1 MKLSRGVSLLVLAAA
16 AAGCASTPA
25 PPMTPDSEAYARQV
39 IVGKVDA
46 AVQAQ
51 RDLAAATQEG
61 QALLMRKQAA
71 LEVDEVDIDYIGEPQ
86 PLLEALA
93 YRYGY
98 KYVET
103 GKHTELAT
111 VNLRVQKQ
119 RVPEVLR
126 DVGYQIS
133 VGADLMLDE
142 SAKILRLTYKKS

>member
-1 MKLSRGVSLLVLAAA
+1 
-16 AAGCASTPA
+16 
-25 PPMTPDSEAYARQV
+25 MTPDSEAYARQV

-103 GKHTELAT
+103 GKHTDLAT

-142 SAKILRLTYKKS
+142 TAKILRLTYKKS